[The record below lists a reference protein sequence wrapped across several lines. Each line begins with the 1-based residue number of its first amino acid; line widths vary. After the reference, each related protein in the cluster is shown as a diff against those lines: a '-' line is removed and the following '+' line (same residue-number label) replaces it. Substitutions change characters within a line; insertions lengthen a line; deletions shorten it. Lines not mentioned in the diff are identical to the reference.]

1 MKIIK
6 QLTFAGAGTQF
17 NILEGTN
24 LQYAPFSG
32 TVKIGASGSAAGQD
46 TISGY
51 AGSDQFMDACV
62 IGGTN
67 RVPLLPDDFLII
79 DEVGI
84 SGGSQIKLDVTATA
98 ARTIWVS
105 VELTEI

>member
-1 MKIIK
+1 MKVIK

-24 LQYAPFSG
+24 LQYAPFTG
-32 TVKIGASGSAAGQD
+32 TVKIGASGSAAGGD

-51 AGSDQFMDACV
+51 AGSDQFMDSCV

-67 RVPLLPDDFLII
+67 RVPLLPDDFLIMDNI
-79 DEVGI
+79 GI
-84 SGGSQIKLDVTATA
+84 TQGSQIKLDVTATA
-98 ARTIWVS
+98 ARTIFVS
-105 VELTEI
+105 IELTEL